1 MVINNYSR
9 FTIQNNLDEINLPDW
24 QNFEVQKYHEN
35 RFVGGMYSEN
45 TTIPILATRG
55 CPYQCTYCSAPNMWL
70 PKWIPR
76 DPIKVVDE
84 ISYYKRV
91 FNAKNFPNSEVHCV
105 DTWIK
110 TEEYSKDINFSEIEK
125 NFDYNTS
132 EFKKLNKHKKT
143 SDSFFEKN
151 RINFDVIYID
161 GYHFGPQVYKDV
173 TNAWKFLKVGGYLI
187 CDDYIWNIKSEIKLT
202 PCYSINKFLNTIN
215 NNYKVEIV
223 SNSQIFFKKIR

>member
-1 MVINNYSR
+1 MKRLYFLINCKTPLNIMIIFLKNKFLNILTKKKKTFFKKNHSNFLQKKRITNDFFSSHAYNFWKILKDFKSK
-9 FTIQNNLDEINLPDW
+9 IYYLEI
-24 QNFEVQKYHEN
+24 
-35 RFVGGMYSEN
+35 G
-45 TTIPILATRG
+45 
-55 CPYQCTYCSAPNMWL
+55 
-70 PKWIPR
+70 
-76 DPIKVVDE
+76 
-84 ISYYKRV
+84 SYEGNSV
-91 FNAKNFPNSEVHCV
+91 LFLLKNFPNSEVHCV